1 MFASAAENPGED
13 RDCEIVVAAVGSGGS
28 LHFSR

>member
-13 RDCEIVVAAVGSGGS
+13 SDSEIVVGSVVSGGS
-28 LHFSR
+28 LHLSQ